1 MTVCASRSQ
10 QLGDEASSALS
21 LWSPMRPWAQ
31 TAAQGPCPSPTA
43 PARPEGDSEVPE
55 PLGGAPCPEG
65 CHFFPPEAQTA
76 EASRAPAVRL
86 ALGSALTL
94 SAGMCPSPNTP
105 RVGECP
111 HFHLTEQETGSK
123 SQAYLRSPSGSLVL
137 SKTPVEPPP
146 SRG

>member
-1 MTVCASRSQ
+1 MCLTLTAAGGRGLISTFA
-10 QLGDEASSALS
+10 LEPDEL
-21 LWSPMRPWAQ
+21 RAQ
-31 TAAQGPCPSPTA
+31 TAAQGSGPSPTA
-43 PARPEGDSEVPE
+43 PARPEGESEVPE
-55 PLGGAPCPEG
+55 PLGGGVCPEG

-94 SAGMCPSPNTP
+94 SAGTCPG
-105 RVGECP
+105 VGECP

-123 SQAYLRSPSGSLVL
+123 SQAYLRRPSGSLAL